1 MSGDETIKA
10 RVTVYP
16 RQDILDPQG
25 KAIQQALGRLG
36 FAGVSE
42 VRAGKS
48 FEVVLSVARGDD
60 AKAKIQQMCQGF
72 LANTVVEDFTVEML
86 GKEDP

>member
-1 MSGDETIKA
+1 MSGDEAIKA

-25 KAIQQALGRLG
+25 KAIKQALGRLG

-48 FEVVLSVARGDD
+48 FEIVFADGGDD
-60 AKAKIQQMCQGF
+60 AEAKIQQMCRSF
-72 LANTVVEDFTVEML
+72 LANPVVEDFTVEML